1 MVSYYYKTYLNSF
14 QSVLFI
20 ILLSVFFFLVF
31 LGLFI
36 SLLILLIASQNQMT
50 NVHELVVIIKNRA
63 VTFIANYQKAFT
75 LVVNIT
81 EY

>member
-1 MVSYYYKTYLNSF
+1 M
-14 QSVLFI
+14 I
-20 ILLSVFFFLVF
+20 
-31 LGLFI
+31 
-36 SLLILLIASQNQMT
+36 LLILLMASQNQMT

-81 EY
+81 ES

>member
-1 MVSYYYKTYLNSF
+1 MVSYYYKTCLNSF
-14 QSVLFI
+14 QSVFFI
-20 ILLSVFFFLVF
+20 ILLSVFFFAF
-31 LGLFI
+31 LGLFM
-36 SLLILLIASQNQMT
+36 SLLILLMASQNQMT